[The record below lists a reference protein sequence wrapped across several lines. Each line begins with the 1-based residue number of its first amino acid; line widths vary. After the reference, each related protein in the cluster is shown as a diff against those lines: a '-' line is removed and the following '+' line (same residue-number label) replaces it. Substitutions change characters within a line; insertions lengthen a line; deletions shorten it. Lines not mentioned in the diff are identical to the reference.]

1 MSVLIHHLSLL
12 NIFLTLVFHFFQLKY
27 LFFFFFFFF
36 GVPVFLQELDILSLY
51 FNSSVFLYNMLK
63 FNIQKSKF
71 TKNLFHFFF
80 S

>member
-12 NIFLTLVFHFFQLKY
+12 NIFVTLVFNLFNLKD
-27 LFFFFFFFF
+27 FFFFFFFF